1 MKVNESLSETMN
13 KIKQEEED
21 VPEVKMSK
29 RRRVRQT
36 NEQIQ

>member
-13 KIKQEEED
+13 KIKQEED